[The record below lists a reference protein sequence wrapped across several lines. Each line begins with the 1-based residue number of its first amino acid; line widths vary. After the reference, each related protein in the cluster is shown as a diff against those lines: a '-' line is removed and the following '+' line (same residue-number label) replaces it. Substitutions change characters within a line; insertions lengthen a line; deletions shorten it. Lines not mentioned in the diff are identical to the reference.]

1 MGAGVMAEKTTS
13 QCASILKYLEK
24 HPQGL
29 TAYDALYYFGCMRL
43 AARIADLRAKGYV
56 IETVPLQGVSYCRYR
71 LIKEER

>member
-1 MGAGVMAEKTTS
+1 MAEKTTS

-56 IETVPLQGVSYCRYR
+56 IESVQEPGKQYCRYR
-71 LIKEER
+71 LLNEVR

>member
-1 MGAGVMAEKTTS
+1 MGAGMMAEKTTS
-13 QCASILKYLEK
+13 QCAAILKYLEK

-29 TAYDALYYFGCMRL
+29 TAYDALMYFGCMRL
-43 AARIADLRAKGYV
+43 AARISDLRAKGYI